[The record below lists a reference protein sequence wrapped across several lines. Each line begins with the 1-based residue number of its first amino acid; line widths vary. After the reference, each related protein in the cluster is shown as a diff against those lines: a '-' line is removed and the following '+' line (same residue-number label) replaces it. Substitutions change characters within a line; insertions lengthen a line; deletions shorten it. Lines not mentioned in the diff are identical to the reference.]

1 MSIAATTSTTTD
13 TTAQT
18 AATTATAV
26 GKDDFL
32 KLLVAQLE
40 NQDPLSPMDGTE
52 FTAQLAQ
59 FSSLETLQSIDGGL
73 SDLNAAQSTLHNS
86 QAVSLIGKTVLYEG
100 DTFSYTGEGMSD
112 IQFRLDEPAETVWV
126 KIYDTTGGYVA
137 TVEMANVSEGD
148 HLIAWDGRDDL
159 DLPVADGVY
168 RAEVLAVG
176 ASGAALEP
184 TPYISG
190 RVSAVSFRQQL
201 AYLQVPGEEIAFT
214 DVIEVK
220 P

>member
-1 MSIAATTSTTTD
+1 MSIAATALTTTD
-13 TTAQT
+13 TTAQS
-18 AATTATAV
+18 AATATQSM

-59 FSSLETLQSIDGGL
+59 FSSLESLQSINAGL
-73 SDLNAAQSTLHNS
+73 SDLNTAQSTLHNS
-86 QAVSLIGKTVLYEG
+86 QAVSLIGKTVLFEG
-100 DTFSYTGEGMSD
+100 DTFSYTGESMSD

-126 KIYDTTGGYVA
+126 KIYNTIGDYVA
-137 TVEMANVSEGD
+137 TVEMADVPEGD

-184 TPYISG
+184 ITVIAGP
-190 RVSAVSFRQQL
+190 VSAVSYRQQL